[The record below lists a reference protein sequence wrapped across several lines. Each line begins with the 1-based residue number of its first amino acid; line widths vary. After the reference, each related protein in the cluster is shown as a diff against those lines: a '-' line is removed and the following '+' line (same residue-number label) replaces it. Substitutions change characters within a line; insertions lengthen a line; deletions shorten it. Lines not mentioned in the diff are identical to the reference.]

1 MLDKIQVV
9 AEQNGIY
16 THAIRYVSEEDC
28 PISFQI
34 VATDELDAFRQWT
47 TYMLE
52 EASYALSN
60 ADRD

>member
-16 THAIRYVSEEDC
+16 THAVRYVGEKNC

>member
-1 MLDKIQVV
+1 MLYRLQVV

-16 THAIRYVSEEDC
+16 THAIRYTDSQDC
-28 PISFQI
+28 PVSFQV

>member
-1 MLDKIQVV
+1 MLYELKVV
-9 AEQNGIY
+9 AEQNGVY
-16 THAIRYVSEEDC
+16 THAIKYVSSDDC
-28 PISFQI
+28 PISFQV

-52 EASYALSN
+52 EASHALSN